1 MKCQEG
7 PAGISR
13 RALAVP
19 YSEPMPLNNAGITA
33 LLEDGN
39 EAVLWAAVGDG
50 PTAADQT
57 SAQRRQVTSTVAAG
71 VITATGV
78 PYDFTGTPG
87 DGATHAL
94 LFSASTGGTFYG
106 YDALTG
112 DQAFNASGE
121 YALTALTITGSSS

>member
-1 MKCQEG
+1 MG
-7 PAGISR
+7 LNTAG
-13 RALAVP
+13 V
-19 YSEPMPLNNAGITA
+19 TA

-39 EAVLWAAVGDG
+39 EAVIYVAIGDG

-57 SAQRRQVTSTVAAG
+57 SAARVQLTSTVAGG

-94 LFSASTGGTFYG
+94 YFSASSAGTFYG
-106 YDALTG
+106 FDTISG
-112 DQAFNASGE
+112 DNTFNASGE
-121 YALTALTITGSSS
+121 YSITSLTITGTGV